1 MIQPERL
8 FRALAERGIGF
19 FAGVPDSLL
28 SDFSAYVTDHVD
40 KSHHVITANE
50 GNAVALAAGHY
61 LGTGQPG
68 FVYLQN
74 SGLGNVVNPLL
85 SLNDPEVYGLPV
97 LLMIGWR
104 GEPGVKDEPQH
115 IKQGRITPAFL
126 DAMEIPWQIID
137 ANTQDLNVVLDVAIK
152 QMRSQFGPS
161 VLLVRKGA
169 FAPYKLKKNEQSVVY
184 PLVRE
189 QAIERLIAQ
198 LSSDDRVV
206 VTTGMPAREL
216 YELRVVGGGGVGN
229 DFLTVGSMGHTAS
242 IALGLAYSQPER
254 RVICLDGDGSVLMH
268 MGSLAIVGQSQQ
280 ENLIHVVLNNG
291 AHDSVGG
298 QPTCAFAIDLAG
310 VARACGYREVLMA
323 AEPDKI
329 DHAFA
334 SLLARKGPSF
344 LEIRVNK
351 GARADLG
358 RPHSS
363 PAENRDAL
371 MDGLGIK
378 QR

>member
-8 FRALAERGIGF
+8 LAALVERGFDF

-28 SDFSAYVTDHVD
+28 KDFCAYVTDHVD
-40 KSHHVITANE
+40 DAHHVITANE
-50 GNAVALAAGHY
+50 GNAIALAAGHY
-61 LGTGQPG
+61 LGTGKPG
-68 FVYLQN
+68 LVYLQN
-74 SGLGNVVNPLL
+74 SGLGNTVNPLL

-115 IKQGRITPAFL
+115 IKQGRVTPVLL
-126 DAMEIPWQIID
+126 DAMEIPWQVLD
-137 ANTQDLNVVLDVAIK
+137 SSTQDLNSVLDTALQ
-152 QMRSQFGPS
+152 QMKRQSGPA

-169 FAPYKLKKNEQSVVY
+169 FAPYKLKKNEQSHY

-189 QAIERLIAQ
+189 QAIQRVIEQ
-198 LSSDDRVV
+198 LGSNDRVV
-206 VTTGMPAREL
+206 ATTGMPAREW
-216 YELRVVGGGGVGN
+216 YELRVTRGEGSGN

-242 IALGLAYSQPER
+242 IALGLARSQPER

-280 ENLIHVVLNNG
+280 ANLIHVVLNNG

-310 VARACGYREVLMA
+310 VARACGYQKVLVA
-323 AEPDKI
+323 AEPQEI
-329 DHAFA
+329 DRAFA
-334 SLLARKGPSF
+334 FLLAQKGPSF

-358 RPHSS
+358 RPRSS
-363 PAENRDAL
+363 PAENREAL
-371 MDGLGIK
+371 MNGLGVN

>member
-8 FRALAERGIGF
+8 FAALAERGLNF

-28 SDFSAYVTDHVD
+28 KDFCAYVTDHVD
-40 KSHHVITANE
+40 DSHHVITANE

-61 LGTGQPG
+61 LGTGKPG
-68 FVYLQN
+68 LVYLQN
-74 SGLGNVVNPLL
+74 SGLGNTVNPLL

-115 IKQGRITPAFL
+115 IKQGRITPALL
-126 DAMEIPWQIID
+126 DAMEIPWQVLD
-137 ANTQDLNVVLDVAIK
+137 SSTQDLNTVLDTALQ
-152 QMRSQFGPS
+152 QMKRQSGPA

-169 FAPYKLKKNEQSVVY
+169 FAPYTLKKNEQSHY

-189 QAIERLIAQ
+189 QAIQRVIEQ
-198 LSSDDRVV
+198 LGSNDRVV
-206 VTTGMPAREL
+206 ATTGMPAREL
-216 YELRVVGGGGVGN
+216 YELRIARSEGSGN
-229 DFLTVGSMGHTAS
+229 DFLTVGSMGHAAS
-242 IALGLAYSQPER
+242 IALGLARSQPER

-280 ENLIHVVLNNG
+280 DNLIHVVLNNG

-310 VARACGYREVLMA
+310 VARACGYQKVLVA
-323 AEPDKI
+323 AEPQEI
-329 DHAFA
+329 DQAFA
-334 SLLARKGPSF
+334 SLLTQKGPSF

-351 GARADLG
+351 GARSDLG
-358 RPHSS
+358 RPRSS
-363 PAENRDAL
+363 PAENREAL
-371 MDGLGIK
+371 MSGLGVK

>member
-1 MIQPERL
+1 MIQPDRL
-8 FRALAERGIGF
+8 FAALAERGFDF

-28 SDFSAYVTDHVD
+28 KDFCAYVTDHVCAT
-40 KSHHVITANE
+40 HHVITANE

-61 LGTGQPG
+61 LGTGKPG

-74 SGLGNVVNPLL
+74 SGLGNTVNPLL

-115 IKQGRITPAFL
+115 IKQGRITPALL
-126 DAMEIPWQIID
+126 DAMEIAWQVLD
-137 ANTQDLNVVLDVAIK
+137 SSTQDLNAVLDTSLH
-152 QMRSQFGPS
+152 QMQRHPGPA
-161 VLLVRKGA
+161 VLLVRNGT
-169 FAPYKLKKNEQSVVY
+169 FAPYKLTNNVHNQF

-189 QAIERLIAQ
+189 QAIQRLIEQ
-198 LSSDDRVV
+198 LGSTDRVV
-206 VTTGMPAREL
+206 ATTGMLAREL
-216 YELRVVGGGGVGN
+216 YELRMARGDGTGN
-229 DFLTVGSMGHTAS
+229 DFLTVGSMGHAAS
-242 IALGLAYSQPER
+242 IALGLALSQPER

-268 MGSLAIVGQSQQ
+268 MGSLAIIGQSHQG
-280 ENLIHVVLNNG
+280 NLVHVVLNNG

-298 QPTCAFAIDLAG
+298 QPTCAFTIDLAG
-310 VARACGYREVLMA
+310 VARACGYENVLVA
-323 AEPDKI
+323 AELQEV

-334 SLLARKGPSF
+334 SLMAQKGPSF
-344 LEIRVNK
+344 LEIRLNK

-358 RPHSS
+358 RPLSS
-363 PAENRDAL
+363 PAENREAL
-371 MDGLGIK
+371 MAGLGVK